1 MSETTH
7 IIECDIS
14 LMNKAGVFKRE
25 VKDSNGACIVARCL
39 TYRFCYPIFSLTHR
53 KEGMRRQKKT
63 SRRKRQS
70 MVTTRLR
77 ASMPFTI

>member
-53 KEGMRRQKKT
+53 QEGMRRQKNT

-70 MVTTRLR
+70 IVTVRLR
-77 ASMPFTI
+77 LSIPFTI